1 MEGFYLYYH
10 VILLRVRCQIW
21 NYTCITKYLPTHFR
35 CCFQFAFALISAIT
49 MQYNMPTSGG
59 LLNALTQSMP
69 IQCGNDVYTL
79 HISVS
84 LVIEFLFWVGQS

>member
-49 MQYNMPTSGG
+49 MQYNMPTY
-59 LLNALTQSMP
+59 LLQVTQSTNP
-69 IQCGNDVYTL
+69 VRQRCL
-79 HISVS
+79 HVSVS
-84 LVIEFLFWVGQS
+84 LVIEFLLWVGQS